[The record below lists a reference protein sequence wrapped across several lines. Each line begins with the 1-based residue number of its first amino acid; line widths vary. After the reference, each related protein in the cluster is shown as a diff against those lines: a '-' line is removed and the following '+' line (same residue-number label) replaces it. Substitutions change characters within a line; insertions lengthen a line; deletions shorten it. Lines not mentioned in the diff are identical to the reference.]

1 LNVYYRPRI
10 SSKELRKELDRLFK
24 KYNLIGFSLIHDV
37 HYSYATQEANKD
49 IDYLAMGIPLISNH
63 RKPTKEKIEAGCGV
77 FIEDSLNVEK
87 LLNSREFY
95 LEKSDK
101 CIAYYNKN
109 YAQNIFEKKLLEV
122 VKNV

>member
-1 LNVYYRPRI
+1 MPSIELE
-10 SSKELRKELDRLFK
+10 SKLLELSH
-24 KYNLIGFSLIHDV
+24 KYKFIGFSLTQEVNI
-37 HYSYATQEANKD
+37 SNATQEINKD
-49 IDYLAMGIPLISNH
+49 IDYLAMGIPLIANH

-77 FIEDSLNVEK
+77 FIEDSLNIEK

-95 LEKSDK
+95 QEISDN
-101 CIAYYNKN
+101 CIEYYNQN